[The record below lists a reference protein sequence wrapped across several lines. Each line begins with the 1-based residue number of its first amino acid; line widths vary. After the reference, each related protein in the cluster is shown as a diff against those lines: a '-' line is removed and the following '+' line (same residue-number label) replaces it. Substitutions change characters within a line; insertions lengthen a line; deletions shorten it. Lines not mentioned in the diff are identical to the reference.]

1 VAENAPA
8 VVRFNPDMPSVSG
21 NDQSSLSYGCGQN

>member
-21 NDQSSLSYGCGQN
+21 NDQSSL